1 MPPAPPQHLPAQG
14 AHGWPDLWRK
24 QELSHGHVP
33 GWDTASQCQAG
44 LRQGADSGI
53 YGARPEAVL
62 GIVPLPGTS
71 LFTQQDVAFRRMAQ
85 VMPPENR
92 AIFWEKG

>member
-1 MPPAPPQHLPAQG
+1 MARSLAKTG
-14 AHGWPDLWRK
+14 AVPRPRPRL
-24 QELSHGHVP
+24 GH
-33 GWDTASQCQAG
+33 SQPVSAG

-92 AIFWEKG
+92 VIFWEKG